1 MAHLAA
7 PRIGWENEHLAT
19 FLLSRISFVANPVT
33 VSDDIGSDFSCTIFE
48 PRIEKGVEQLFP
60 RNSFSIQIKSKQGT
74 IDVTNKIEYLTKL
87 ELPFFVGVIDRKN
100 LRLKI
105 YSAEYLPILF
115 CQHGLPLKLRLSP
128 VSVRDIDPKDYCK
141 VKMGRNLEASDA
153 QLKMPFIMD
162 VGAQESR
169 KDVLEKARQL
179 NALCSLMHDNLSA
192 RTNKEYIF
200 KLRKPGNEYAINTNH
215 KVMILA
221 GSGSAQTFRYNF
233 CLRLAEAFYNLEWIM
248 KSPQRDSY
256 MAEFEVYEKC
266 YLGLKEQKIET
277 PEILRT
283 VYDRLKERISINRA

>member
-19 FLLSRISFVANPVT
+19 FLLSRISFVANPIT
-33 VSDDIGSDFSCTIFE
+33 ISDDIGSDFSCTLFE
-48 PRIEKGVEQLFP
+48 SRIKKDAEQLFP
-60 RNSFSIQIKSKQGT
+60 RNSFSIQIKSKQET
-74 IDVTNKIEYLTKL
+74 IDVTNKIEYLDKL

-128 VSVRDIDPKDYCK
+128 ASVRDIDPKDYYK
-141 VKMGRNLEASDA
+141 VKIGQNLVASDA
-153 QLKMPFIMD
+153 LLKMPFVMD
-162 VGAQESR
+162 VSAQESR
-169 KDVLEKARQL
+169 EDVLKKARQL
-179 NALCSLMHDNLSA
+179 SALCSLMHYNLSA

-221 GSGSAQTFRYNF
+221 GSGSVHTFRYNF

-248 KSPQRDSY
+248 NSSQLGLY

-266 YLGLKEQKIET
+266 YLGLKEQKIEI
-277 PEILRT
+277 PEILRK
-283 VYDRLKERISINRA
+283 VYDRLKEQISINRV